1 MRTTVPLRVIPVSV
15 EDRKGNPV
23 SGLQPSDFVLFD
35 NGQQRPATVDVSD
48 VSAAPV
54 AMVVL
59 VQTNDFARSALGKTR
74 KVGSMIPEAVT
85 GANSRAA
92 VVTFDE
98 QVAVRQE
105 LTDDPDSVADAFRTL
120 ESTDAADAKLLDA
133 TVIALNLLQNRP
145 AGERQSILI
154 LGQSRDRG
162 SKAKL
167 DDVLDRLSHSGVT
180 VYGMTYS
187 AFLTAFTTQASEYQ
201 PTANGGYLEGLKQ
214 AARLGKANTVDA
226 LTKGSGGF
234 ATSFETKGKL
244 ENNLISLGKDVHSRY
259 LLAFTPA
266 SEAAST
272 FHKLTIRVRNQDN
285 GKVRAQPGYWSISTR
300 TPQ

>member
-15 EDRKGNPV
+15 EDRKGHPI

-35 NGQQRPATVDVSD
+35 NGQPRPATVDVSD

-59 VQTNDFARSALGKTR
+59 VQTNDFAHSALGKIR

-120 ESTDAADAKLLDA
+120 ESTDGADAKLLDA
-133 TVIALNLLQNRP
+133 TVVALNLLQNHP

-201 PTANGGYLEGLKQ
+201 PAANGGYLEGLKQ
-214 AARLGKANTVDA
+214 AGRLGKANTIDA

-266 SEAAST
+266 SETAST
-272 FHKLTIRVRNQDN
+272 FHKLTIQVRNQDN
-285 GKVRAQPGYWSISTR
+285 GKVRAQPGYWSIST
-300 TPQ
+300 TAPQ